1 MAKQLMERI
10 SFLVGTT
17 PTVLFLMILY
27 YVVFGNWNISGV
39 WVSVIGF
46 SILIA
51 CSVYEMIT
59 DGIATVGNQQY
70 EGARA
75 LGYNK
80 NQTLYSVLLP
90 QAARHIFPRYK
101 NEIISLIKET
111 SIVGYIAVSDL
122 TKMSDIVR
130 NRTYEAFFP
139 LISTAVIYFAITGL
153 LIAVVNRVEIKFDP
167 KRRTPKQIA
176 EGIQIKEY

>member
-1 MAKQLMERI
+1 MY
-10 SFLVGTT
+10 G
-17 PTVLFLMILY
+17 
-27 YVVFGNWNISGV
+27 
-39 WVSVIGF
+39 
-46 SILIA
+46 
-51 CSVYEMIT
+51 MIT
-59 DGIATVGNQQY
+59 DGITAVGNQQY

-80 NQTLYSVLLP
+80 NQALFSILLP

-101 NEIISLIKET
+101 GAIVSLIKET

-139 LISTAVIYFAITGL
+139 LISTTIIYFAITGL
-153 LIAVVNRVEIKFDP
+153 FIAVVKCVEIKLDP
-167 KRRTPKQIA
+167 KYRAAKHITDGVKV
-176 EGIQIKEY
+176 KKY

>member
-1 MAKQLMERI
+1 
-10 SFLVGTT
+10 
-17 PTVLFLMILY
+17 MILY
-27 YVVFGNWNISGV
+27 YVVFGSWDLSGV
-39 WVSVIGF
+39 WVSIIGF
-46 SILIA
+46 SILFA
-51 CSVYEMIT
+51 CSVYDMIT
-59 DGIATVGNQQY
+59 DGIAAVGKKQC

-80 NQTLYSVLLP
+80 NQTLFLVLLP

-101 NEIISLIKET
+101 NEVISLIKET

-139 LISTAVIYFAITGL
+139 LISTAVIYFAITAL
-153 LIAVVNRVEIKFDP
+153 LIAAVNRVEIKFDP
-167 KRRTPKQIA
+167 KRRTSQQIA
-176 EGIQIKEY
+176 AGLQIKEY